1 MVTAP
6 NTRLN
11 NQRREKSLKK
21 GLWYFKNLT
30 REKVYFERNTKKK
43 EGLILNK
50 KGRKKYYFCAPTGK
64 KQVTC
69 KEDEEILLRLYG
81 GNTVKS

>member
-43 EGLILNK
+43 KGLILNK
-50 KGRKKYYFCAPTGK
+50 KGREKSITFVHQLGKSRSLVRKTKRFC
-64 KQVTC
+64 
-69 KEDEEILLRLYG
+69 
-81 GNTVKS
+81 